1 MGELVGLD
9 SCSQSFLTHLPM
21 VRSWDIITTKNFE
34 LGTHSARNG
43 PGGLHVPI
51 LSDPGAI
58 PAQTGSDPGAIPQ
71 PIPRF
76 SLRSERSRSDP
87 GRDPTPKSLRS
98 SLVCCAGGA
107 AFASTPT

>member
-43 PGGLHVPI
+43 PGGLQCT
-51 LSDPGAI
+51 DP
-58 PAQTGSDPGAIPQ
+58 
-71 PIPRF
+71 
-76 SLRSERSRSDP
+76 ERSRSDP
-87 GRDPTPKSLRS
+87 GTNRQRSRSDPAADPANFAQFGAIPERS
-98 SLVCCAGGA
+98 RTRSHAQKFA
-107 AFASTPT
+107 FFTDAFAKL